1 MRLLQE
7 AGWSRYLRWC
17 KSQLCCQQL
26 TLWPSSAIRPGN
38 TLACSGVFKGSLY
51 SESQGDT
58 SAPGAREGL
67 GVDHNAQGGLSG
79 RKGHFLSFF
88 FLIWAIV
95 KVFTEHVT
103 ILLLLFVLF
112 CFLTPRHVRS

>member
-1 MRLLQE
+1 M
-7 AGWSRYLRWC
+7 
-17 KSQLCCQQL
+17 
-26 TLWPSSAIRPGN
+26 
-38 TLACSGVFKGSLY
+38 FKGSLY

-58 SAPGAREGL
+58 SAPGTERAWEWTTILREG
-67 GVDHNAQGGLSG
+67 
-79 RKGHFLSFF
+79 FLVGKVIFFLPSFLFVVVFF

>member
-1 MRLLQE
+1 M
-7 AGWSRYLRWC
+7 
-17 KSQLCCQQL
+17 
-26 TLWPSSAIRPGN
+26 
-38 TLACSGVFKGSLY
+38 
-51 SESQGDT
+51 
-58 SAPGAREGL
+58 
-67 GVDHNAQGGLSG
+67 DHDSQGGLSG
-79 RKGHFLSFF
+79 RKGHFLPSFLPFCCCFFF